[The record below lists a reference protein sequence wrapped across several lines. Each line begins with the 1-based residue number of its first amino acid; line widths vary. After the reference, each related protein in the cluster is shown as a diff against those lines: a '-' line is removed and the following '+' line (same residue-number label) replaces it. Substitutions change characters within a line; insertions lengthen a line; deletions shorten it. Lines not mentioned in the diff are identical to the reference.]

1 MTKNIEKPTNYPY
14 KRIIKGLAIRKVPQS
29 KNWGIYLKLEGQKA
43 LQFSLKT
50 SDQNE
55 AEIRALKEYT
65 NATALIENGYP
76 LQQPKKRLSLHQIID
91 ELISDYLKM
100 QSKVNKEKE
109 ARKGNEKYATE
120 IRHWRRIKTFY
131 DEKISLKELTVREV
145 RDYFLNIETP
155 SNTQLGRIQF
165 CFKNIFERALEY
177 KLINKNDVVD
187 LKKIKVDKKI
197 IEDRDAFTPD
207 EFHILFS
214 YALHEYK
221 TSGKGILHNKM
232 CVFYASFMYHAG
244 LRSGEEIMG
253 LKWSDLNINIHDDLY
268 CTVRKGKTEGSSTK
282 NRKVILDLFA
292 HGQLLFVAKLKHP
305 TLINNLSDN
314 NALLYLSKTKSNEH
328 IFATK
333 YSKKP
338 DYRTTFNQW
347 VKDLRERGDLPKTK
361 NFVLYSMRHSY
372 ITNAIEK
379 NIPLTLIAE
388 NAGTSVRMIE
398 DHYSHTSVMNE
409 VSRKYLVSEKLGV
422 AKNIKPKKERTR
434 EETEIKANEL
444 IKLLAEDPDI
454 YPFK

>member
-1 MTKNIEKPTNYPY
+1 MTKNTEKPTNYPY

-50 SDQNE
+50 SDQGE

-65 NATALIENGYP
+65 NAIALIENGYP

-91 ELISDYLKM
+91 ELISDYLKL
-100 QSKVNKEKE
+100 QIKANKEKE

-120 IRHWRRIKTFY
+120 IRHWRRIKAFY
-131 DEKISLKELTVREV
+131 DEKMLLKELNVREV

-165 CFKNIFERALEY
+165 CFRNIFERALEY
-177 KLINKNDVVD
+177 KLINKNNIVD
-187 LKKIKVDKKI
+187 LKNIKVEKKN

-214 YALHEYK
+214 YALIEYK

-232 CVFYASFMYHAG
+232 CVFYVSFMYYAG
-244 LRSGEEIMG
+244 LRSGEEMMG
-253 LKWSDLNINIHDDLY
+253 LRWSDLAVNVHDDVY
-268 CTVRKGKTEGSSTK
+268 CTVRKGKTEGGSKK
-282 NRKVILDLFA
+282 NRNVVLDLQA
-292 HGQLLFVAKLKHP
+292 NGQLLFVATLKHP
-305 TLINNLSDN
+305 TLIKNLNDN
-314 NALLYLSKTKSNEH
+314 DALLYLARNKPKEH

-333 YSKKP
+333 YSETP
-338 DYRTTFNQW
+338 NYRTTFNNW
-347 VKDLRERGDLPKTK
+347 LKDLREINYLPDTK

-398 DHYSHTSVMNE
+398 NHYSHTSVMSE
-409 VSRKYLVSEKLGV
+409 VARKYLVSNKLE
-422 AKNIKPKKERTR
+422 ATKNEKPKKELTK
-434 EETEIKANEL
+434 EEIQTQKNEL
-444 IKLLAEDPDI
+444 LDFVAKEFPL
-454 YPFK
+454 

>member
-1 MTKNIEKPTNYPY
+1 MTKNTEKPTNYPY

-29 KNWGIYLKLEGQKA
+29 KNWGIYLKLDGQKA

-50 SDQNE
+50 SDQGE

-91 ELISDYLKM
+91 ELISDYLEM
-100 QSKVNKEKE
+100 QIKANKEKE

-120 IRHWRRIKTFY
+120 IRHWRRIKAFY
-131 DEKISLKELTVREV
+131 DEKMLLKELTVREV

-187 LKKIKVDKKI
+187 LKNIKVEKKN

-214 YALHEYK
+214 YALTEYK

-232 CVFYASFMYHAG
+232 CVFYVSFMYHAG
-244 LRSGEEIMG
+244 LRSGEEMMG
-253 LKWSDLNINIHDDLY
+253 LKWSDLGVSVHNDLY
-268 CTVRKGKTEGSSTK
+268 CTVRKGKTEGGSKK
-282 NRKVILDLFA
+282 NRNVILDLKA
-292 HGQLLFVAKLKHP
+292 NAQLLFVATLKHP
-305 TLINNLSDN
+305 SLIKNLNDN
-314 NALLYLSKTKSNEH
+314 DALLCLKQNKSNEH

-333 YSKKP
+333 YSETP
-338 DYRTTFNQW
+338 DYRTTFNNW
-347 VKDLRERGDLPKTK
+347 LKELREINYLPDTK

-398 DHYSHTSVMNE
+398 NHYSHTSVMNE
-409 VSRKYLVSEKLGV
+409 VSRKYLVSDKLE
-422 AKNIKPKKERTR
+422 ATKNEKPKKELTK
-434 EETEIKANEL
+434 EEIQTQKNEL
-444 IKLLAEDPDI
+444 LDFVAKEFPL
-454 YPFK
+454 